1 VVGWVGGWG
10 WGAIPNPLCLKGG
23 CVLGGRE
30 EPATRNAG
38 MHERW
43 PPLANGAP
51 TLA

>member
-1 VVGWVGGWG
+1 MGCDSESSLFEGR
-10 WGAIPNPLCLKGG
+10 LC
-23 CVLGGRE
+23 LGGRE